1 MKCFAIAALAL
12 LLQNAVAAE
21 KPPAVTAA
29 RNTAVGYA
37 LTMDQVTS
45 SFAGRCGNVDDANA
59 RRARTAWK
67 ERNGELVNSANRY
80 LHFVRKLVTQT
91 QGEEA
96 ARRFYDEQ
104 RAAFA
109 HRAQL
114 TVWDSLL
121 TGSGEAE
128 VCGRVLGAIS
138 TGRMDFDATP
148 AHFRTLKEISA
159 ELPLAGAK

>member
-1 MKCFAIAALAL
+1 MKCFAIAAFAL
-12 LLQNAVAAE
+12 LLQNVVAAE
-21 KPPAVTAA
+21 RPPSINAA
-29 RNTAVGYA
+29 RNSAVGYA

-45 SFAGRCGNVDDANA
+45 SFAGRCGNVDDTNA
-59 RRARTAWK
+59 RLARAAWK

-91 QGEEA
+91 QGEAA

-104 RAAFA
+104 KAAFA

-121 TGSGEAE
+121 AGSGEAE
-128 VCGRVLGAIS
+128 VCGRVLGAI
-138 TGRMDFDATP
+138 TMGRMDLHATP
-148 AHFRTLKEISA
+148 AHFRTLNEISA
-159 ELPLAGAK
+159 ELPRASAK